1 MEQKTNPGQQAEPK
15 KKEPTAWLQEVSELT
30 SAIGE
35 QLNEK
40 TGNGRGF
47 IVVAVDR
54 ANAETDDDGQAI
66 IGLARSSIAL
76 ATAMRLIL
84 TAKPFA
90 PHIAHAAQMMA
101 KEAAAKGGGTI
112 VIHAGDFDEDEDDQ
126 AGDDNQEQEQS
137 QEGEA
142 DGE

>member
-15 KKEPTAWLQEVSELT
+15 KKEPTAWLQEVSALAST
-30 SAIGE
+30 IGE

-40 TGNGRGF
+40 TGYGRGF

-66 IGLARSSIAL
+66 IGLAGNSIAL

-84 TAKPFA
+84 TGKAFA

-101 KEAAAKGGGTI
+101 KEAATKGAGAI

-126 AGDDNQEQEQS
+126 DADDNQEPEQN
-137 QEGEA
+137 QEGAKE
-142 DGE
+142 

>member
-35 QLNEK
+35 QLNEN

-54 ANAETDDDGQAI
+54 ANAYTDDDGQAI
-66 IGLARSSIAL
+66 IGIAGSSIAL

-90 PHIAHAAQMMA
+90 PHIARAARMMVT
-101 KEAAAKGGGTI
+101 EAAAKGDGTI
-112 VIHAGDFDEDEDDQ
+112 VIKAGGFE
-126 AGDDNQEQEQS
+126 EQS
-137 QEGEA
+137 DEGEDQNPDQEGAE
-142 DGE
+142 DGQ

>member
-15 KKEPTAWLQEVSELT
+15 REPTEWLKEVHALAGT
-30 SAIGE
+30 IGE

-40 TGNGRGF
+40 ADNRRAF

-54 ANAETDDDGQAI
+54 TNAETDDDGQAI
-66 IGLARSSIAL
+66 IGLAGNSVAL
-76 ATAMRLIL
+76 AIAMKMIL
-84 TAKPFA
+84 TGKAFA

-101 KEAAAKGGGTI
+101 TEAAAKGAGTI
-112 VIHAGDFDEDEDDQ
+112 VIKAGAFDEED
-126 AGDDNQEQEQS
+126 GDKQP
-137 QEGEA
+137 QEGEG

>member
-1 MEQKTNPGQQAEPK
+1 MEQKTNPGQQAEPQ

-54 ANAETDDDGQAI
+54 ANAETDDGQAI
-66 IGLARSSIAL
+66 IGLAGSSIAL

-101 KEAAAKGGGTI
+101 KEAATKGGGTI
-112 VIHAGDFDEDEDDQ
+112 VIHAGAFDEDEDDH
-126 AGDDNQEQEQS
+126 AGDGDQEQEQS
-137 QEGEA
+137 QEGET

>member
-1 MEQKTNPGQQAEPK
+1 MEQKTNPSGQQTATK
-15 KKEPTAWLQEVSELT
+15 KKEPTAWLKEVSEL
-30 SAIGE
+30 SSSIGE

-54 ANAETDDDGQAI
+54 TNAETDNDGQAI
-66 IGLARSSIAL
+66 IGLAGNSVAL

-84 TAKPFA
+84 TGKPFA
-90 PHIAHAAQMMA
+90 PHIAHAAQMLA
-101 KEAAAKGGGTI
+101 KEADTI
-112 VIHAGDFDEDEDDQ
+112 VIHAGDFDEVD
-126 AGDDNQEQEQS
+126 QEQGQS
-137 QEGEA
+137 QEGKA

>member
-1 MEQKTNPGQQAEPK
+1 MEQKTKPGQQAEPK

-54 ANAETDDDGQAI
+54 ANTETDDDGQAI
-66 IGLARSSIAL
+66 IGLAGSNVAL

-84 TAKPFA
+84 TGKPFA
-90 PHIAHAAQMMA
+90 PHIARAARMMVS
-101 KEAAAKGGGTI
+101 EAAAKGDGTI
-112 VIHAGDFDEDEDDQ
+112 VIKAGGFDEEEGS
-126 AGDDNQEQEQS
+126 GDDNQEPEQN
-137 QEGEA
+137 QEGAKE
-142 DGE
+142 

>member
-15 KKEPTAWLQEVSELT
+15 REPTAWLKEVSALVGT
-30 SAIGE
+30 IGE

-54 ANAETDDDGQAI
+54 ANAETAAAGQAI
-66 IGLARSSIAL
+66 IGLAGSSGAL

-84 TAKPFA
+84 TGKPFA
-90 PHIAHAAQMMA
+90 PHIAHAAQVMA
-101 KEAAAKGGGTI
+101 KEAATKGAGTI
-112 VIHAGDFDEDEDDQ
+112 VIHAGDFDEEEASDE
-126 AGDDNQEQEQS
+126 NQEPEQT
-137 QEGEA
+137 QEGDG

>member
-1 MEQKTNPGQQAEPK
+1 MEQKTTSGQQADPQ
-15 KKEPTAWLQEVSELT
+15 KKEPTAWLQEVSNMA

-54 ANAETDDDGQAI
+54 TNAETADDGQAI
-66 IGLARSSIAL
+66 IGLAGSSGAL

-84 TAKPFA
+84 TGKPFA
-90 PHIAHAAQMMA
+90 PHIANAAQVMA
-101 KEAAAKGGGTI
+101 KEAATKGAGTI
-112 VIHAGDFDEDEDDQ
+112 VIHAGDFDEDDEQ
-126 AGDDNQEQEQS
+126 AGDDNQETEQS
-137 QEGEA
+137 QEG
-142 DGE
+142 D

>member
-1 MEQKTNPGQQAEPK
+1 MEQKTNPSGQQAEPK

-54 ANAETDDDGQAI
+54 NDAEPDNDGQAI
-66 IGLARSSIAL
+66 AGIAGSSVAL

-84 TAKPFA
+84 TGKPFA
-90 PHIAHAAQMMA
+90 PHIARAARMMA
-101 KEAAAKGGGTI
+101 SEAAAKGDGTI
-112 VIHAGDFDEDEDDQ
+112 VIKAVGFE
-126 AGDDNQEQEQS
+126 EQS
-137 QEGEA
+137 DEGEDQEPDQEGAKE
-142 DGE
+142 